1 MIDFRTKKTRIRVL
15 QSIIYVFV
23 VAVFVNTYGRSFYHL
38 LEALVSS
45 FIEIDTYSMRT
56 SYKLTHGD
64 YFEEMVLAYILLS
77 PLCIYWLL
85 MPLYRSIKRWVF
97 RGQ

>member
-15 QSIIYVFV
+15 QSIFYVAVVGIYVP
-23 VAVFVNTYGRSFYHL
+23 NYGYSFYYL
-38 LEALVSS
+38 LGALVSS
-45 FIEIDTYSMRT
+45 FMEIDTQYMRSSWNRGD
-56 SYKLTHGD
+56 SYLV
-64 YFEEMVLAYILLS
+64 EQIVLAYILLS
-77 PLCIYWLL
+77 PLLIYWLL